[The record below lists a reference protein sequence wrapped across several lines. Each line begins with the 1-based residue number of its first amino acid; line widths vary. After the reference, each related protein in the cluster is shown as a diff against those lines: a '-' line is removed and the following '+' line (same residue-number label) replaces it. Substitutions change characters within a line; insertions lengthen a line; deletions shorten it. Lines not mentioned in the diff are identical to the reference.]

1 MTLREIDQAIQDL
14 IDELLD
20 PETGALLD
28 EDGME
33 FELLQMAREEKIKNT
48 ALYFR
53 QLAGEAKVLADEITR
68 LQKKKKVTENK
79 MKGLKYLLD
88 QTLRGQKFHH
98 PLVDVSYRKSTY
110 LDITNENAVIAF
122 CQESGHL
129 DCLKQKPIEISTS
142 DITRLIKDGV
152 EVPGAE
158 IAERY
163 NLGVK

>member
-1 MTLREIDQAIQDL
+1 MTLREIDQAIL
-14 IDELLD
+14 GLFD
-20 PETGALLD
+20 PETGDLLD
-28 EDGME
+28 EDGIE
-33 FELLQMAREEKIKNT
+33 FELLQMEREDKIKNT

-53 QLAGEAKVLADEITR
+53 QLAGETKVLADEIAG

-79 MKGLKYLLD
+79 MRWLKYLLNEAL
-88 QTLRGQKFHH
+88 QGQKFHH

-122 CQESGHL
+122 CQESGYL

-142 DITRLIKDGV
+142 DITRLIKEGV

>member
-1 MTLREIDQAIQDL
+1 MTLREIDQAIL
-14 IDELLD
+14 ELFD
-20 PETGALLD
+20 PETGDLLD

-53 QLAGEAKVLADEITR
+53 QLAGEAKVLADEIAE

-79 MKGLKYLLD
+79 MKWLKYLLD
-88 QTLRGQKFHH
+88 QALQGQKFHH
-98 PLVDVSYRKSTY
+98 PLVDVTYRKSTY
-110 LDITNENAVIAF
+110 LDIKDEGVVIEF
-122 CQESGHL
+122 CRKSGYV
-129 DCLKQKPIEISTS
+129 DCLKQKPIEISAT
-142 DITRLIKDGV
+142 DVTRLIKEGV

>member
-1 MTLREIDQAIQDL
+1 MTLREIDQAIL
-14 IDELLD
+14 GLFD
-20 PETGALLD
+20 PETGDLLD
-28 EDGME
+28 EDGIE
-33 FELLQMAREEKIKNT
+33 FELLQMEREDKIKNT

-53 QLAGEAKVLADEITR
+53 QLAGETRVLADEIAG
-68 LQKKKKVTENK
+68 LQKKKNVTENK
-79 MKGLKYLLD
+79 MRWLKYLLNEAL
-88 QTLRGQKFHH
+88 QGQKFHH

-110 LDITNENAVIAF
+110 LDITDENAVIAF

-142 DITRLIKDGV
+142 DITRLIKEGV

>member
-1 MTLREIDQAIQDL
+1 MTLREIDQAIL
-14 IDELLD
+14 GLFD
-20 PETGALLD
+20 PETGDLLD
-28 EDGME
+28 EDGIE
-33 FELLQMAREEKIKNT
+33 FELLQMEREDKIKNT

-53 QLAGEAKVLADEITR
+53 QLAGETKVLADEIAG
-68 LQKKKKVTENK
+68 LLKKKKVTENK
-79 MKGLKYLLD
+79 MRWLKYLLNEAL
-88 QTLRGQKFHH
+88 QGQKFHH
-98 PLVDVSYRKSTY
+98 PLVDVTYRKSTY

-122 CQESGHL
+122 CRESGHL

-142 DITRLIKDGV
+142 DITRLIKEGV

>member
-1 MTLREIDQAIQDL
+1 MTLREIDQAIL
-14 IDELLD
+14 GLFD
-20 PETGALLD
+20 PETGDLLD
-28 EDGME
+28 EDGIE
-33 FELLQMAREEKIKNT
+33 FELLQMEREDKIKNT

-53 QLAGEAKVLADEITR
+53 QLSGETKVLADEIAG

-79 MKGLKYLLD
+79 MRWLKYLLNEAL
-88 QTLRGQKFHH
+88 QGQKFHH

-142 DITRLIKDGV
+142 DITRLIKEGV

>member
-1 MTLREIDQAIQDL
+1 MTLREIDQAIL
-14 IDELLD
+14 GLFD
-20 PETGALLD
+20 PETGDLLD
-28 EDGME
+28 EDGIE
-33 FELLQMAREEKIKNT
+33 FELLQMEREDKIKNT

-53 QLAGEAKVLADEITR
+53 QLAGETKVLADEIAG

-79 MKGLKYLLD
+79 MRWLKYLLNEAL
-88 QTLRGQKFHH
+88 QGQKFHH
-98 PLVDVSYRKSTY
+98 PLVDVTYRKSTY

-122 CQESGHL
+122 CRESGHL

-142 DITRLIKDGV
+142 DITRLIKEGV

>member
-1 MTLREIDQAIQDL
+1 MTLREIDQAIL
-14 IDELLD
+14 GLFD
-20 PETGALLD
+20 PETGDLLD
-28 EDGME
+28 EDGIE
-33 FELLQMAREEKIKNT
+33 FELLQMEREDKIKNT

-53 QLAGEAKVLADEITR
+53 QLAGETKVLADEIAG

-79 MKGLKYLLD
+79 MRWLKYLLNEAL
-88 QTLRGQKFHH
+88 QGQKFHH
-98 PLVDVSYRKSTY
+98 PLVDVTYRKSTY

-129 DCLKQKPIEISTS
+129 DCLKQKPVEISTS
-142 DITRLIKDGV
+142 DITRLIKEGV

>member
-1 MTLREIDQAIQDL
+1 MTLREIDQAIL
-14 IDELLD
+14 GLFD
-20 PETGALLD
+20 PETGDLLD
-28 EDGME
+28 EGGVE
-33 FELLQMAREEKIKNT
+33 FELLQMEREDKIKNM

-53 QLAGEAKVLADEITR
+53 QLAGETKVLADEIAG

-79 MKGLKYLLD
+79 MRWLKYLLNEAL
-88 QTLRGQKFHH
+88 QGQKFHH
-98 PLVDVSYRKSTY
+98 PLVDVTYRKSTY

-142 DITRLIKDGV
+142 DITRLIKEGV

>member
-1 MTLREIDQAIQDL
+1 MTLREIDQAIL
-14 IDELLD
+14 ELFD
-20 PETGALLD
+20 PETGDLFD

-33 FELLQMAREEKIKNT
+33 FELLQMALEEKIKNT

-53 QLAGEAKVLADEITR
+53 QLAGEAKVLADEIAG

-79 MKGLKYLLD
+79 MKWLKYLLD
-88 QTLRGQKFHH
+88 QALQGQKFHH
-98 PLVDVSYRKSTY
+98 PLVDVTYRKSTY
-110 LDITNENAVIAF
+110 LDIKDESAVIEY
-122 CQESGHL
+122 CQKSGYV
-129 DCLKQKPIEISTS
+129 DCLKQKPVEISAT
-142 DITRLIKDGV
+142 DVTRLIKEGV

>member
-1 MTLREIDQAIQDL
+1 MTLREIDQAIL
-14 IDELLD
+14 GLFD
-20 PETGALLD
+20 PETGDLLD
-28 EDGME
+28 EDGVE
-33 FELLQMAREEKIKNT
+33 FELLQMEREDKIKNT

-53 QLAGEAKVLADEITR
+53 QLAGETKVLADEIAG

-79 MKGLKYLLD
+79 MRWLKYLLNEAL
-88 QTLRGQKFHH
+88 QGQKFHH
-98 PLVDVSYRKSTY
+98 PLVDVTYRKSTY

-142 DITRLIKDGV
+142 DITRLIKEGV

>member
-1 MTLREIDQAIQDL
+1 MTLREIDQAIL
-14 IDELLD
+14 GLFD
-20 PETGALLD
+20 PETGDLLD
-28 EDGME
+28 EDGIE
-33 FELLQMAREEKIKNT
+33 FELLQMEREDKIKNT

-53 QLAGEAKVLADEITR
+53 QLAGETKVLADEIAG

-79 MKGLKYLLD
+79 MRWLKYLLNEAL
-88 QTLRGQKFHH
+88 QGQKFHH
-98 PLVDVSYRKSTY
+98 PLVDVTYRKSTY

-122 CQESGHL
+122 CQEAGHL

-142 DITRLIKDGV
+142 DITRLIKEGV

>member
-1 MTLREIDQAIQDL
+1 MTLREIDQAIL
-14 IDELLD
+14 GLFD
-20 PETGALLD
+20 PETGDLLD
-28 EDGME
+28 EDGIE
-33 FELLQMAREEKIKNT
+33 FELLQMEREDKIKNT

-53 QLAGEAKVLADEITR
+53 QLAGETKVLADEIAG

-79 MKGLKYLLD
+79 MRWLKYLLNEAL
-88 QTLRGQKFHH
+88 QGQKFHH

-122 CQESGHL
+122 CRESGHL

-142 DITRLIKDGV
+142 DITRLIKEGV

>member
-1 MTLREIDQAIQDL
+1 MTLREIDQAIL
-14 IDELLD
+14 GLFD
-20 PETGALLD
+20 PETGDLLD
-28 EDGME
+28 EDGIE
-33 FELLQMAREEKIKNT
+33 FELLQMEREDKIKNT

-53 QLAGEAKVLADEITR
+53 QLAGETRVLADEIAG

-79 MKGLKYLLD
+79 MRWLKYLLNEAL
-88 QTLRGQKFHH
+88 QGQKFHH

-122 CQESGHL
+122 CREFGHL

-142 DITRLIKDGV
+142 DITRLIKEGV

>member
-1 MTLREIDQAIQDL
+1 MTLREIDQAIL
-14 IDELLD
+14 GLFD
-20 PETGALLD
+20 PETGDLLD
-28 EDGME
+28 EDGIE
-33 FELLQMAREEKIKNT
+33 FELLQMEREDKIKNT

-53 QLAGEAKVLADEITR
+53 QLAGDTKVLADEIAG

-79 MKGLKYLLD
+79 MRWLKYLLNEAL
-88 QTLRGQKFHH
+88 QGQKFHH
-98 PLVDVSYRKSTY
+98 PLVDVTYRKSTY

-129 DCLKQKPIEISTS
+129 DCLKQKPVEISTS
-142 DITRLIKDGV
+142 DITRLIKEGV

>member
-1 MTLREIDQAIQDL
+1 MTLREIDQAIL
-14 IDELLD
+14 GLFD
-20 PETGALLD
+20 PETGDLLD
-28 EDGME
+28 EDGIE
-33 FELLQMAREEKIKNT
+33 FELLQMEREDKIKNT

-53 QLAGEAKVLADEITR
+53 QLAGEAKVLADEIAG

-79 MKGLKYLLD
+79 MRWLKYLLNEAL
-88 QTLRGQKFHH
+88 QGQKFHH

-122 CQESGHL
+122 CQESGYL

-142 DITRLIKDGV
+142 DITRLIKEGV
-152 EVPGAE
+152 DVPGAE

>member
-1 MTLREIDQAIQDL
+1 MTLREIDQAIL
-14 IDELLD
+14 GLFD
-20 PETGALLD
+20 PETGDLLD
-28 EDGME
+28 EDGIE
-33 FELLQMAREEKIKNT
+33 FELLQMEREDKIKNT

-53 QLAGEAKVLADEITR
+53 QLAGETKVLADEIAG

-79 MKGLKYLLD
+79 MRWLKYLLNEAL
-88 QTLRGQKFHH
+88 QGQKFHH

-110 LDITNENAVIAF
+110 LDIQNESAVIEF
-122 CQESGHL
+122 CQKSGHL
-129 DCLKQKPIEISTS
+129 DCLKQKPVEISTS
-142 DITRLIKDGV
+142 DVTRLIKEGV

>member
-1 MTLREIDQAIQDL
+1 MTLREIDQAIL
-14 IDELLD
+14 GLFD
-20 PETGALLD
+20 PETGDLLD
-28 EDGME
+28 EDGIE
-33 FELLQMAREEKIKNT
+33 FELLQMEREDKIKNT

-53 QLAGEAKVLADEITR
+53 QLAGDTKVLADEIAG

-79 MKGLKYLLD
+79 MRWLKYLLNEAL
-88 QTLRGQKFHH
+88 QGQKFHH
-98 PLVDVSYRKSTY
+98 PLVDVTYRKSTH

-142 DITRLIKDGV
+142 DITRLIKEGV

>member
-1 MTLREIDQAIQDL
+1 MTLREIDQAIL
-14 IDELLD
+14 GLFD
-20 PETGALLD
+20 PETGDLLD
-28 EDGME
+28 EDGIE
-33 FELLQMAREEKIKNT
+33 FELLQMEREDKIKNT

-53 QLAGEAKVLADEITR
+53 QLTGEAKVLADEIAG

-79 MKGLKYLLD
+79 MRWLKYLLNEAL
-88 QTLRGQKFHH
+88 QGQKFHH

-142 DITRLIKDGV
+142 DITRLIKEGV
-152 EVPGAE
+152 EVPGAQ

>member
-1 MTLREIDQAIQDL
+1 MTLREIDQAIL
-14 IDELLD
+14 SLFD
-20 PETGALLD
+20 PETGDLLD
-28 EDGME
+28 EDGIE
-33 FELLQMAREEKIKNT
+33 FELLQMEREDKIKNT

-53 QLAGEAKVLADEITR
+53 QLAGEAKVLADEIAG

-79 MKGLKYLLD
+79 MRWLKYLLNEAL
-88 QTLRGQKFHH
+88 QGQKFHH

-142 DITRLIKDGV
+142 DITRLIKEGV

>member
-1 MTLREIDQAIQDL
+1 MTLREIDQAIL
-14 IDELLD
+14 GLFD
-20 PETGALLD
+20 PETGDLLD
-28 EDGME
+28 EDGIE
-33 FELLQMAREEKIKNT
+33 FELLQMEREDKIKNT

-53 QLAGEAKVLADEITR
+53 QLAGETRVLADEIAG

-79 MKGLKYLLD
+79 MRWLKYLLNEAL
-88 QTLRGQKFHH
+88 QGQKFHH

>member
-1 MTLREIDQAIQDL
+1 MTLREIDQAIL
-14 IDELLD
+14 GLFD
-20 PETGALLD
+20 PETGDLLD
-28 EDGME
+28 EDGIE
-33 FELLQMAREEKIKNT
+33 FELLQMEREDKIKNT

-53 QLAGEAKVLADEITR
+53 QLAGDTKVLADEIAG

-79 MKGLKYLLD
+79 MRWLKYLLNEAL
-88 QTLRGQKFHH
+88 QGQKFHH
-98 PLVDVSYRKSTY
+98 PLVDVTYRKSTY
-110 LDITNENAVIAF
+110 LDVTNENAVIAF

-142 DITRLIKDGV
+142 DITRLIKEGV

>member
-1 MTLREIDQAIQDL
+1 MTLREIDQAIL
-14 IDELLD
+14 GLFD
-20 PETGALLD
+20 PETGDLLD
-28 EDGME
+28 EDGIE
-33 FELLQMAREEKIKNT
+33 FELLQMEREDKIKNT

-53 QLAGEAKVLADEITR
+53 QLAGETKVLADEIAG

-79 MKGLKYLLD
+79 MRWLKYLLNEAL
-88 QTLRGQKFHH
+88 QGQKFHH

-110 LDITNENAVIAF
+110 LDITNENAIIAF
-122 CQESGHL
+122 CQESGYL

-142 DITRLIKDGV
+142 DITRLIKEGV
-152 EVPGAE
+152 DVPGAE

>member
-1 MTLREIDQAIQDL
+1 MTLREIDQAIL
-14 IDELLD
+14 GLFD
-20 PETGALLD
+20 PETGDLLD
-28 EDGME
+28 EDGIE
-33 FELLQMAREEKIKNT
+33 FELLQMEREDKIKNT

-53 QLAGEAKVLADEITR
+53 QLAGETKVLADEIAG

-79 MKGLKYLLD
+79 MRWLKYLLNEAL
-88 QTLRGQKFHH
+88 QGQKFHH

-142 DITRLIKDGV
+142 DITRLIKEGV

>member
-1 MTLREIDQAIQDL
+1 MTLREIDQAIL
-14 IDELLD
+14 GLFD
-20 PETGALLD
+20 PETGDLLD
-28 EDGME
+28 EDGIE
-33 FELLQMAREEKIKNT
+33 FELLQMEREDKIKNT

-53 QLAGEAKVLADEITR
+53 QLAGETKVLADEIAG

-79 MKGLKYLLD
+79 MRWLKYLLNEAL
-88 QTLRGQKFHH
+88 QGQKFHH
-98 PLVDVSYRKSTY
+98 PLVDVTYRKSTY

-142 DITRLIKDGV
+142 DITRLIKEGV

>member
-1 MTLREIDQAIQDL
+1 MTLREIDQAIL
-14 IDELLD
+14 GLFD
-20 PETGALLD
+20 PETGDLLD
-28 EDGME
+28 EDGIE
-33 FELLQMAREEKIKNT
+33 FELLQMEREDKIKNT

-53 QLAGEAKVLADEITR
+53 QLAGDTKVLADEIAG

-79 MKGLKYLLD
+79 MRWLKYLLNEAL
-88 QTLRGQKFHH
+88 QGQKFHH
-98 PLVDVSYRKSTY
+98 PLVDVTYRKSTY

-142 DITRLIKDGV
+142 DITRLIKEGV

>member
-1 MTLREIDQAIQDL
+1 MTLREIDQAIL
-14 IDELLD
+14 GLFD
-20 PETGALLD
+20 PETGDLLD
-28 EDGME
+28 EDGIE
-33 FELLQMAREEKIKNT
+33 FEFLQMEREDKIKNT

-53 QLAGEAKVLADEITR
+53 QLAGETKVLADEIAG

-79 MKGLKYLLD
+79 MRWLKYLLNEAL
-88 QTLRGQKFHH
+88 QGQKFHH

-122 CQESGHL
+122 CLESGHL

-142 DITRLIKDGV
+142 DITRLIKEGV

>member
-1 MTLREIDQAIQDL
+1 MTLREIDQAIL
-14 IDELLD
+14 GLFD
-20 PETGALLD
+20 PETGDLLD
-28 EDGME
+28 EDGIE
-33 FELLQMAREEKIKNT
+33 FELLQMERDDKIKNT

-53 QLAGEAKVLADEITR
+53 QLAGETKVLADEIAG

-79 MKGLKYLLD
+79 MRWLKYLLNEAL
-88 QTLRGQKFHH
+88 QGQKFHH
-98 PLVDVSYRKSTY
+98 PLVDVTYRKSTY

-129 DCLKQKPIEISTS
+129 DCLKQKPIEISAS
-142 DITRLIKDGV
+142 DITRLIKEGV

>member
-1 MTLREIDQAIQDL
+1 MTLREIDQAIL
-14 IDELLD
+14 GLFD
-20 PETGALLD
+20 PETGDLLD
-28 EDGME
+28 EDGIE
-33 FELLQMAREEKIKNT
+33 FELLQMEREDKIKNT

-53 QLAGEAKVLADEITR
+53 QLAGETRVLADEIAG

-79 MKGLKYLLD
+79 MRWLKYLLNEAL
-88 QTLRGQKFHH
+88 QGQKFHH

-142 DITRLIKDGV
+142 DITRLIKEGV

>member
-1 MTLREIDQAIQDL
+1 MTLREIDQAIL
-14 IDELLD
+14 GLFD
-20 PETGALLD
+20 PETGDLLD
-28 EDGME
+28 EDGIE
-33 FELLQMAREEKIKNT
+33 FELLQMEREDKIKNT

-53 QLAGEAKVLADEITR
+53 QLAGETKVLADEIAG

-79 MKGLKYLLD
+79 MRWLKYLLNEAL
-88 QTLRGQKFHH
+88 QGQKFHH
-98 PLVDVSYRKSTY
+98 PLVDVTYRKSTY

-122 CQESGHL
+122 CQEYGHL
-129 DCLKQKPIEISTS
+129 DCLKQKPVEVSTS
-142 DITRLIKDGV
+142 DITRLIKEGV

>member
-1 MTLREIDQAIQDL
+1 MTLREIDQAIL
-14 IDELLD
+14 GLFD
-20 PETGALLD
+20 PETGDLLD
-28 EDGME
+28 EDGIE
-33 FELLQMAREEKIKNT
+33 FELLQMEREDKIKNT

-53 QLAGEAKVLADEITR
+53 QLVGETKVLADEIAG

-79 MKGLKYLLD
+79 MRWLKYLLNEAL
-88 QTLRGQKFHH
+88 QGQKFHH

-142 DITRLIKDGV
+142 DITRLIKEGV
-152 EVPGAE
+152 DVPGAE

>member
-1 MTLREIDQAIQDL
+1 MTLREIDQAIL
-14 IDELLD
+14 GLFD
-20 PETGALLD
+20 PETGDLLD
-28 EDGME
+28 EDGIE
-33 FELLQMAREEKIKNT
+33 FELLQMEREDKIKNT

-53 QLAGEAKVLADEITR
+53 QLAGEAKVLADEIAG

-79 MKGLKYLLD
+79 MRWLKYLLNEAL
-88 QTLRGQKFHH
+88 QGQKFHH

-142 DITRLIKDGV
+142 DITRLIKEGV
-152 EVPGAE
+152 DVPGAE

>member
-1 MTLREIDQAIQDL
+1 MTLREIDQAIL
-14 IDELLD
+14 GLFD
-20 PETGALLD
+20 PETGDLLD
-28 EDGME
+28 EDGIE
-33 FELLQMAREEKIKNT
+33 FELLQMEREDKIKNT

-53 QLAGEAKVLADEITR
+53 QLAGETKVLADEIAG

-79 MKGLKYLLD
+79 MRWLKYLLNEAL
-88 QTLRGQKFHH
+88 QGQKFHH

-122 CQESGHL
+122 CQESGYL

-142 DITRLIKDGV
+142 DITRLIKEGV
-152 EVPGAE
+152 DVPGAE